1 MNSFQTVVDLIKSE
15 LNKPL
20 PGLEVQLHMSPS
32 SRNQG
37 MLNLNHEEKCKNS
50 SVLILLY
57 PKNKITHIVFI
68 KRANSGGPHSG
79 QIGLPG
85 GKFELVDKDLIDT
98 ALRETEEE
106 VGVKHE
112 DVFVLGQLTSL
123 FIPVSNISVLPVVGS
138 INYCPEFVKQI
149 SEVDEI
155 IEVPLHEFVKESNK
169 FIKTFTIR
177 EFEIIAPCYY
187 AKEHV
192 IWGAT
197 AMIMSEFVELVNRI
211 GIAKN

>member
-1 MNSFQTVVDLIKSE
+1 MNSFQTTAELIKTQ

-20 PGLEVQLHMSPS
+20 PGLEVQLNMSPS

-37 MLNLNHEEKCKNS
+37 MLNLKNEEKSKNS
-50 SVLILLY
+50 SVLILIY
-57 PKNKITHIVFI
+57 PKNEIPHIVFI

-85 GKFELVDKDLIDT
+85 GKYELSDRDLIDT

-106 VGVKHE
+106 VGVKQA
-112 DVFVLGQLTSL
+112 DVTVLGKITSL
-123 FIPVSNISVLPVVGS
+123 FIPVSNITVLPVVGS
-138 INYCPEFVKQI
+138 INYHPVFEKQE

-155 IEVPLHEFVKESNK
+155 IEVPLHEFIQESNK

-177 EFEIIAPCYY
+177 EFEIVAPCYY

-197 AMIMSEFVELVNRI
+197 AMIMSEFVEIVNRA
-211 GIAKN
+211 GIV